1 MPEAKEID
9 SDFAFELAEL
19 QTQVNYLRNHLH
31 MTLKAMDAV
40 QYQLGRVVALA
51 QRDSGAPSSNI
62 TWKDV
67 PWYDGNS
74 WKNK

>member
-40 QYQLGRVVALA
+40 QYQLGRLA
-51 QRDSGAPSSNI
+51 QHQ
-62 TWKDV
+62 
-67 PWYDGNS
+67 DG
-74 WKNK
+74 